1 MTDENELTRERIM
14 RTAQGLILD
23 KGYAG
28 TSLADIVGALGVT
41 KGAFFHHFASK
52 DDLARALIRRFTE
65 RDHSAFDDYARRA
78 EALSDDPVQQA
89 LLLVGLLE
97 EALAQ
102 RERPVRG
109 CLFAAYVYQQGQFE
123 PEVREFLRATF
134 DGWVRLFETRFDA
147 ALRARPPKV
156 PVTARELG
164 EMIVALFE
172 GAIILGRVFEDPK
185 AMARQVRQF
194 RQYLKLLFDA

>member
-1 MTDENELTRERIM
+1 MTDSSELTRDRIL
-14 RTAQGLILD
+14 RTAQTLILD

-52 DDLARALIRRFTE
+52 DELARALIRRYSE

-78 EALSDDPVQQA
+78 DALTDDPVQSA
-89 LLLVGLLE
+89 LLLVSLFE

-109 CLFAAYVYQQGQFE
+109 CLFAAYIYQQGQFE
-123 PEVREFLRATF
+123 PEVRDFLRATF
-134 DGWVRLFETRFDA
+134 DGWVGLFEAKFEA
-147 ALRARPPKV
+147 ALRARSPRV

-164 EMIVALFE
+164 EMMVALFE
-172 GAIILGRVFEDPK
+172 GAIILGRAFEDPK
-185 AMARQVRQF
+185 ALARQVRQF
-194 RQYLKLLFDA
+194 RNYLKLLFDA